1 MEGGGGVGIWEGA
14 GGFSVLRN
22 EFLGGA
28 EVGFWE
34 QEVFEVGGGGRLGN
48 GGC

>member
-28 EVGFWE
+28 EVGFE
-34 QEVFEVGGGGRLGN
+34 RRHSVGEVGFLEEEN
-48 GGC
+48 VF